1 MATPKILRIH
11 SVTDLQSHPELL
23 LALSDF
29 DVISVAAIADA
40 QSVLARQ
47 DVDCVLV
54 EGPVPDGDRMLALES
69 LRGIDGL
76 VPVVFFDSDMT
87 AAEAVRLH
95 RAGAYH
101 CLGYRDSLDTLRECL
116 EQLSL
121 IHI

>member
-54 EGPVPDGDRMLALES
+54 EGPVPDGDRMLA
-69 LRGIDGL
+69 RDRW
-76 VPVVFFDSDMT
+76 
-87 AAEAVRLH
+87 A
-95 RAGAYH
+95 RAGGLLR
-101 CLGYRDSLDTLRECL
+101 LGYDGG
-116 EQLSL
+116 
-121 IHI
+121 

>member
-95 RAGAYH
+95 
-101 CLGYRDSLDTLRECL
+101 
-116 EQLSL
+116 LSL